1 MAYVIMWRMSKPI
14 PHKKTKAI
22 LFDLGNVILDFDFTP
37 AFRKLSGASRR
48 PAEEIKAFF
57 FASGLE
63 VLYDGGKISSRQFYA
78 HVKKELKH
86 GLDYTEFKKIW
97 NEIFTLNREIAN
109 LIERLRPHYRLVL
122 ISNTNAMHYEHA
134 RLKYPVL
141 RHFDQKILSFKE
153 KVRKPD
159 ERIYRK
165 AIRACRAAAGEI
177 FYIDDREDLTE
188 AASALGLKTFTYK
201 NNVKALTKKMKK
213 AGIL

>member
-1 MAYVIMWRMSKPI
+1 MWRMLKVIS
-14 PHKKTKAI
+14 HKKTKAV

-37 AFRKLSGASRR
+37 AFRKLSGVSRR
-48 PAEEIKAFF
+48 PAAEIKTFF
-57 FASGLE
+57 LRSGLE
-63 VLYDGGKISSRQFYA
+63 VLYDGGKISSKQFHA
-78 HVKKELKH
+78 EVKRNLKH
-86 GLDYTEFKKIW
+86 GLSYGGFKKVW
-97 NEIFTLNREIAN
+97 NDIFTLNKDIAD
-109 LIERLRPHYRLVL
+109 LIRRLRPHYRLVL
-122 ISNTNAMHYEHA
+122 ISNTNAMHYEYI

-141 RHFDQKILSFKE
+141 RHFDRKILSFKE

-159 ERIYRK
+159 ARIYRK
-165 AIRACRAAAGEI
+165 AIKACRAAAGEI